1 MTVHKMP
8 AYNGITFITSP
19 VLKKKRTDMRHSW
32 ESYSNLSCKYEYLCL
47 LTMYIPA
54 LLTYVERQ

>member
-1 MTVHKMP
+1 MP